1 MSKQERESGIE
12 LLRVICILLII
23 AHHYVLH
30 GDYPEI
36 SVMTFSWQNFF
47 LQIVCGGG
55 PWLVMCLSLSRAST

>member
-12 LLRVICILLII
+12 LLRVVCILSII

-36 SVMTFSWQNFF
+36 SAMTFSWQNLF
-47 LQIVCGGG
+47 LQIVCGGA
-55 PWLVMCLSLSRAST
+55 WLVMCLSLSRAST